1 MILSIDSNDANSAPL
16 HKKTISSL
24 SGAVESMMKKLED
37 VGVLVARILMPILFI
52 TAGWG
57 KITGYAGTQ
66 QYMEAMGVP
75 GFMLPLVI
83 LLEFGGGL
91 AILFGFLTRTTALF
105 TAGFTLLTAFLFHST
120 AFLFHSNFAEGMNS
134 LMFMKNLT
142 ISGGFLLLAI
152 TGPGAFSIDRLL
164 NKKW

>member
-1 MILSIDSNDANSAPL
+1 
-16 HKKTISSL
+16 
-24 SGAVESMMKKLED
+24 MKKVEN

-52 TAGWG
+52 VAGWG

-91 AILFGFLTRTTALF
+91 AILFGFLTRTTALI
-105 TAGFTLLTAFLFHST
+105 TAIFTLLTAFLFHG
-120 AFLFHSNFAEGMNS
+120 NFAEGANS
-134 LMFMKNLT
+134 IMFMKNFS
-142 ISGGFLLLAI
+142 IAGGFLLLALF
-152 TGPGAFSIDRLL
+152 GPGAYSIDRLL
-164 NKKW
+164 NKNW

>member
-1 MILSIDSNDANSAPL
+1 MILSIDSERAADACQRWKND
-16 HKKTISSL
+16 IS
-24 SGAVESMMKKLED
+24 GPCGFMESKMKKLED
-37 VGVLVARILMPILFI
+37 VGILVARILMPILFI

-91 AILFGFLTRTTALF
+91 AILFGLLTRTTALI
-105 TAGFTLLTAFLFHST
+105 TAVFTLLT
-120 AFLFHSNFAEGMNS
+120 AFLFHSNFAEGVNS
-134 LMFMKNLT
+134 IMFMKNLT
-142 ISGGFLLLAI
+142 IAGGFLLLGI
-152 TGPGAFSIDRLL
+152 TGPGAFSIDRVL

>member
-1 MILSIDSNDANSAPL
+1 
-16 HKKTISSL
+16 
-24 SGAVESMMKKLED
+24 MKKFED
-37 VGVLVARILMPILFI
+37 TGLLLARILMPILFI

-91 AILFGFLTRTTALF
+91 AILFGFLTRFTALF
-105 TAGFTLLTAFLFHST
+105 TAGFTILT
-120 AFLFHSNFAEGMNS
+120 AFLFHSNFAEGVNQ
-134 LMFMKNLT
+134 LMFMKNLS
-142 ISGGFLLLAI
+142 IAGGFLVLGLV
-152 TGPGAFSIDRLL
+152 GPGAYSIDRLL
-164 NKKW
+164 RKKSAPAAALR

>member
-1 MILSIDSNDANSAPL
+1 
-16 HKKTISSL
+16 
-24 SGAVESMMKKLED
+24 
-37 VGVLVARILMPILFI
+37 MPILFI

-105 TAGFTLLTAFLFHST
+105 TAGFTLLTAFLFHS
-120 AFLFHSNFAEGMNS
+120 NFAEGMNS

-152 TGPGAFSIDRLL
+152 TGRAHSASTAC
-164 NKKW
+164 

>member
-1 MILSIDSNDANSAPL
+1 LPASFIILSIDSNTRYLPELQTNKVQPL
-16 HKKTISSL
+16 MWFP
-24 SGAVESMMKKLED
+24 ESKMKKLED

-75 GFMLPLVI
+75 GFLLPLTI

-91 AILFGFLTRTTALF
+91 AVLFGFLTRTTALF
-105 TAGFTLLTAFLFHST
+105 TAGFTVLTAFI
-120 AFLFHSNFAEGMNS
+120 FHSNFAEGVNS

-142 ISGGFLLLAI
+142 IAGGFLLLAV
-152 TGPGAFSIDRLL
+152 TGPGAFSIDRVL

>member
-1 MILSIDSNDANSAPL
+1 
-16 HKKTISSL
+16 
-24 SGAVESMMKKLED
+24 MKKLDD
-37 VGVLVARILMPILFI
+37 VGILVARILMPILFI

-57 KITGYAGTQ
+57 KIHAYAGTQ

-75 GFMLPLVI
+75 GALLPLTI

-91 AILFGFLTRTTALF
+91 AILFGFLTRTTAII
-105 TAGFTLLTAFLFHST
+105 TAIFSVLTAV
-120 AFLFHSNFAEGMNS
+120 LFHSNFAEGVNS

-142 ISGGFLLLAI
+142 MAGGFLLLAI
-152 TGPGAFSIDRLL
+152 TGPGAFSIDRAL

>member
-1 MILSIDSNDANSAPL
+1 
-16 HKKTISSL
+16 
-24 SGAVESMMKKLED
+24 
-37 VGVLVARILMPILFI
+37 MPILFI

-91 AILFGFLTRTTALF
+91 AILFGFLTRTTTPVYYWLYAADGIFISQQLCRRHELADVYEKPDYF
-105 TAGFTLLTAFLFHST
+105 WRIPAAGNYRSRRIQHRPP
-120 AFLFHSNFAEGMNS
+120 AE
-134 LMFMKNLT
+134 
-142 ISGGFLLLAI
+142 
-152 TGPGAFSIDRLL
+152 
-164 NKKW
+164 